1 MKQALLQIQIP
12 IVEPVSQLQNYGVL
26 GIMAILLIGVAVY
39 LERQRAKDNADL
51 RTRVTLVENKL
62 ETKVKEHDDFV
73 NKAYAEAIEINR
85 KCVELLQEVKDFFR
99 SRNNNN

>member
-51 RTRVTLVENKL
+51 KTRVTLVENKL

-73 NKAYAEAIEINR
+73 NKAYAEAIEING

>member
-1 MKQALLQIQIP
+1 MKQVLLQVP

-26 GIMAILLIGVAVY
+26 GIFAILLIALAVY
-39 LERQRAKDNADL
+39 LEKQRAKDNAEL
-51 RTRVTLVENKL
+51 KTRLTVVETKL
-62 ETKVKEHDDFV
+62 EAKSKEHDDFL

-99 SRNNNN
+99 SKNNN